1 MKIVVCIKHVPA
13 RDSRL
18 RIAQSGEW
26 IEERDLSWEINE
38 PDTYA
43 LEEALR
49 LREKHGGEVL
59 AITAGPDRAAEA
71 LKRGLA
77 MGADRAIHLAGDV
90 FNAADANATAR
101 GLADA
106 LRGEAPD
113 LVLAGVQSDDKGYA
127 ATGVMLAE
135 LLGMPHSTLIMEV
148 EVLDGRVKVKR
159 EMESGWFE
167 WLELPLPAV
176 LTIQS
181 GINQVRYS
189 TLKGIMAAKKKDLR
203 RVEAPAAGSAGTG
216 PAGTGPAGTS
226 PTALHGLAFP
236 SRTSRAEIFDGD
248 GKAAA
253 GSLWERLRRDGKL
266 R

>member
-1 MKIVVCIKHVPA
+1 MKIAVCVKHVPA

-18 RIAQSGEW
+18 RIASDGRW

-49 LREKHGGEVL
+49 LKEKQGGEVIV
-59 AITAGPDRAAEA
+59 ITAGPERASEA

-77 MGADRAIHLAGDV
+77 MGADRAIHLIGDTFTAGD
-90 FNAADANATAR
+90 AQDTAR
-101 GLADA
+101 ALAEA
-106 LRGEAPD
+106 LRPEAPD

-127 ATGVMLAE
+127 ATGVMLAQM
-135 LLGMPHSTLIMEV
+135 LGLPHSTLIMEV
-148 EVLDGRVKVKR
+148 QVLDGRLKVKR

-167 WLELPLPAV
+167 WLELPLPAA

-181 GINQVRYS
+181 GINQVRYA
-189 TLKGIMAAKKKDLR
+189 TLKGIMAAKKKEIR
-203 RVEAPAAGSAGTG
+203 RTAPNGAGAAGRTR
-216 PAGTGPAGTS
+216 
-226 PTALHGLAFP
+226 LEGLAFP
-236 SRTSRAEIFDGD
+236 SKESKALVFEGD
-248 GKAAA
+248 PKAAA
-253 GSLWERLRRDGKL
+253 KQLWERLKKDSKL

>member
-1 MKIVVCIKHVPA
+1 MKIAVCIKHVPA

-18 RIAQSGEW
+18 RIASDGRW

-49 LREKHGGEVL
+49 LKGKQGGEVIV
-59 AITAGPDRAAEA
+59 ITAGPERASEA

-77 MGADRAIHLAGDV
+77 MGADRAIHLVGDA
-90 FNAADANATAR
+90 FTAADAQDTAR
-101 GLADA
+101 ALADA
-106 LRGEAPD
+106 LRSEAPD

-127 ATGVMLAE
+127 ATGVMLAQM
-135 LLGMPHSTLIMEV
+135 LGLPHSTLIMEV
-148 EVLDGRVKVKR
+148 QVLDGRLKVKR

-167 WLELPLPAV
+167 WLELPLPAA

-181 GINQVRYS
+181 GINQVRYA
-189 TLKGIMAAKKKDLR
+189 TLKGIMAAKKKEIR
-203 RVEAPAAGSAGTG
+203 RTPSDGT
-216 PAGTGPAGTS
+216 
-226 PTALHGLAFP
+226 TAEGRTKLEGLAFP
-236 SRTSRAEIFDGD
+236 SKESKALVFEGD
-248 GKAAA
+248 SKAAA
-253 GSLWERLRRDGKL
+253 KQLWERLKKDGKL

>member
-1 MKIVVCIKHVPA
+1 MKIAVCIKHVPA

-18 RIAQSGEW
+18 RIASDGRW

-49 LREKHGGEVL
+49 LKEKQGGEVIV
-59 AITAGPDRAAEA
+59 ITAGPERASEA

-77 MGADRAIHLAGDV
+77 MGADRAIHLVGDV
-90 FNAADANATAR
+90 FTAADAQDTAR
-101 GLADA
+101 ALADA
-106 LRGEAPD
+106 LRSEAPD

-127 ATGVMLAE
+127 ATGVMLAQM
-135 LLGMPHSTLIMEV
+135 LGLPHSTLIMEV
-148 EVLDGRVKVKR
+148 QVLDGRLKVKR

-167 WLELPLPAV
+167 WLELPLPAA

-181 GINQVRYS
+181 GINQVRYA
-189 TLKGIMAAKKKDLR
+189 TLKGIMAAKKKEIR
-203 RVEAPAAGSAGTG
+203 RTPSDGT
-216 PAGTGPAGTS
+216 
-226 PTALHGLAFP
+226 TAEGRTKLEGLAFP
-236 SRTSRAEIFDGD
+236 SKESKALVFEGD
-248 GKAAA
+248 SKAAA
-253 GSLWERLRRDGKL
+253 KQLWERLKKDGKL

>member
-1 MKIVVCIKHVPA
+1 MKIAVCIKHVPA

-18 RIAQSGEW
+18 RIAPDGGW

-49 LREKHGGEVL
+49 IKEKHGGEVL
-59 AITAGPDRAAEA
+59 VVTAGPDRAAEA

-77 MGADRAIHLAGDV
+77 MGADRAIHLAGDA
-90 FNAADANATAR
+90 FTSGDAQVTAR
-101 GLADA
+101 ALAA
-106 LRGEAPD
+106 VLEPESPD

-135 LLGMPHSTLIMEV
+135 ILGFPHSTLIMEV
-148 EVLDGRVKVKR
+148 EVVDRGLKVKR
-159 EMESGWFE
+159 EMESGWFQ

-189 TLKGIMAAKKKDLR
+189 TLKGIMAAKKKEIR
-203 RVEAPAAGSAGTG
+203 RLSPSEAGLDGYASKTRFEK
-216 PAGTGPAGTS
+216 
-226 PTALHGLAFP
+226 LAFP
-236 SRTSRAEIFDGD
+236 SKESNAEIFEGD
-248 GKAAA
+248 PRAAA
-253 GSLWERLRRDGKL
+253 AKLWERLRKEARV

>member
-1 MKIVVCIKHVPA
+1 MKIAVCVKHVPA

-18 RIAQSGEW
+18 RIAPDGRW

-49 LREKHGGEVL
+49 LKEKQGGEVIV
-59 AITAGPDRAAEA
+59 ITAGPERASEA

-77 MGADRAIHLAGDV
+77 MGADRAIHLVGDAFTAGD
-90 FNAADANATAR
+90 AQDTAR
-101 GLADA
+101 ALAEA
-106 LRGEAPD
+106 LRPEAPD

-127 ATGVMLAE
+127 ATGVMLAQM
-135 LLGMPHSTLIMEV
+135 LGLPHSTLIMEV
-148 EVLDGRVKVKR
+148 QVLDGRLTVKR

-167 WLELPLPAV
+167 WLELPLPAA

-181 GINQVRYS
+181 GINQVRYA
-189 TLKGIMAAKKKDLR
+189 TLKGIMAAKKKEIR
-203 RVEAPAAGSAGTG
+203 R
-216 PAGTGPAGTS
+216 
-226 PTALHGLAFP
+226 TASDGVGAEGRTQLEGLAFP
-236 SRTSRAEIFDGD
+236 SKESKAQVFEGD
-248 GKAAA
+248 PKAAA
-253 GSLWERLRRDGKL
+253 QQLWERLKKDGKL

>member
-1 MKIVVCIKHVPA
+1 MKIAVCVKHVPA

-18 RIAQSGEW
+18 RISADGTW

-38 PDTYA
+38 PDSYA

-49 LREKHGGEVL
+49 IKERQGGEVL
-59 AITAGPDRAAEA
+59 VVTAGPERSAEA

-77 MGADRAIHLAGDV
+77 MGADRAIHVVSEAL
-90 FNAADANATAR
+90 AR
-101 GLADA
+101 GDAHDAARALAEA
-106 LRGEAPD
+106 LRPEAPD

-135 LLGMPHSTLIMEV
+135 MLGLPHSTLIMEV
-148 EVLDGRVKVKR
+148 QVMDGGLKIKR

-189 TLKGIMAAKKKDLR
+189 TLKGIMAAKKKEIR
-203 RVEAPAAGSAGTG
+203 RMTVNETGEDPLAGKTRLEKLG
-216 PAGTGPAGTS
+216 
-226 PTALHGLAFP
+226 FP
-236 SRTSRAEIFDGD
+236 SKESRAEIFEGD
-248 GKAAA
+248 AKSAAQK
-253 GSLWERLRRDGKL
+253 LWERLKRDGKL